1 MRKKMNVRENVSI
14 ELMESM
20 KRKDVNVV
28 NTLRLIIAAI
38 KDKDIVA
45 KGNGNPLGISDEEV
59 ISLLQTMIKQR
70 NASIEMYIKG
80 KRDDLAKK
88 EENEIEII
96 SSFLPDQ
103 LSAKEIDDI
112 IIATI
117 KSSEAKSIKDMGKVI
132 NLIKNSY
139 NGRMDFGVVSKI
151 IKEKLIKL

>member
-1 MRKKMNVRENVSI
+1 MTVRENVSI
-14 ELMESM
+14 ELKESM
-20 KRKDVNVV
+20 KRKNVIEVNA
-28 NTLRLIIAAI
+28 LRLVIAAI
-38 KDKDIVA
+38 KEKDIVA
-45 KGNGNPLGISDEEV
+45 KGNGNHLGISDKEV

-80 KRDDLAKK
+80 NREDLAKK
-88 EENEIEII
+88 EEDEIQII

-112 IIATI
+112 IIKTI

-132 NLIKNSY
+132 SLIKNSY

-151 IKEKLIKL
+151 IKEKLIYL

>member
-1 MRKKMNVRENVSI
+1 MTVRENVSN
-14 ELMESM
+14 ELMVSM
-20 KRKDVNVV
+20 KRKDVDVV
-28 NTLRLIIAAI
+28 NTLRLITAAI

-45 KGNGNPLGISDEEV
+45 KGNGNPLGISEEEV

-80 KRDDLAKK
+80 KKDDLAKK

-96 SSFLPDQ
+96 SSFLPAQ
-103 LSAKEIDDI
+103 LSGKEIDDI

-117 KSSEAKSIKDMGKVI
+117 KSAEAKSIKDMGKVI

-151 IKEKLIKL
+151 IKEKLMKV

>member
-1 MRKKMNVRENVSI
+1 MREKMTVRENVSI
-14 ELMESM
+14 ELKESM
-20 KRKDVNVV
+20 KRKDVDVV
-28 NTLRLIIAAI
+28 NTLRLVIAAI
-38 KDKDIVA
+38 KEKDIVA
-45 KGNGNPLGISDEEV
+45 KGNGNLLGISDKEV

-96 SSFLPDQ
+96 SSFLPAQ
-103 LSAKEIDDI
+103 LSAKEIDNI
-112 IIATI
+112 IITTI

>member
-1 MRKKMNVRENVSI
+1 MNIREKISKK
-14 ELMESM
+14 L
-20 KRKDVNVV
+20 KDAMIKKEKNLV
-28 NTLRLIIAAI
+28 NTLRLMLAAI
-38 KDKDIVA
+38 KERDIIS
-45 KGNGNPLGISDEEV
+45 KGKGHDEEV
-59 ISLLQTMIKQR
+59 NDKVIISLLQSMIKQR
-70 NASIEMYIKG
+70 KGSIDLYVQG
-80 KRDDLAKK
+80 NRDDLVKK

-96 SSFLPDQ
+96 SSFLPAQ

>member
-1 MRKKMNVRENVSI
+1 MGKKMTVRENISI
-14 ELMESM
+14 ELKESM

-28 NTLRLIIAAI
+28 NTLRLAIAAI
-38 KDKDIVA
+38 KEKDIVA
-45 KGNGNPLGISDEEV
+45 KGNGNPLGISDKEV

-80 KRDDLAKK
+80 KREDLAKK
-88 EENEIEII
+88 EENEIQII

-112 IIATI
+112 IMSTI
-117 KSSEAKSIKDMGKVI
+117 KSSDAKSIKDMGKVI
-132 NLIKNSY
+132 NSIKNSY
-139 NGRMDFGVVSKI
+139 NGRMDFGAVSKV

>member
-1 MRKKMNVRENVSI
+1 MTVRENVSI
-14 ELMESM
+14 ELKESM
-20 KRKDVNVV
+20 KRKDVDVV
-28 NTLRLIIAAI
+28 NTLRLIIASI
-38 KDKDIVA
+38 KEKDIVA
-45 KGNGNPLGISDEEV
+45 KGNGNPLGISNEEV

-80 KRDDLAKK
+80 KREDLAKK
-88 EENEIEII
+88 EENEIQII

-112 IIATI
+112 IMSTI
-117 KSSEAKSIKDMGKVI
+117 KSSDAKSIKDMGKVI